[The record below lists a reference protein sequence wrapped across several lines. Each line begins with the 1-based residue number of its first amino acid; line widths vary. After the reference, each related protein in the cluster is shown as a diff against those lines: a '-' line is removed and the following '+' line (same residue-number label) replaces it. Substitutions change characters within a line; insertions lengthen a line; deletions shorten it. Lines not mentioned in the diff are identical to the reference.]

1 MNDIVEKTLRFQIDS
16 INEGIEL
23 LQKQLTKHIEELR
36 KICKHDLI
44 AEAPYKAETSCSYAK
59 PPMRVCE
66 RCGITEDG
74 WGVGYQKLT
83 TDIVRKVTIFELFK
97 IRDNIE

>member
-1 MNDIVEKTLRFQIDS
+1 
-16 INEGIEL
+16 
-23 LQKQLTKHIEELR
+23 
-36 KICKHDLI
+36 
-44 AEAPYKAETSCSYAK
+44 
-59 PPMRVCE
+59 MRVCE